1 MTRQSNERC
10 IATGKVVTQSAGT
23 VQKVI
28 LPMPKPAIVILV
40 HGVNDVGE
48 AYVEQETGIC
58 LGLSER
64 LDRTGTRE
72 SLLSGAYYRVSDCAD
87 RDAPDPDAVYYRR
100 AHTQARHPPR
110 DAAHLEPRSV
120 VIPFYWGFREEEGIN
135 PKNGKPWID
144 KHQPHGEY
152 LDRHGNRL
160 DKDSAKNGGPFA
172 NATSCIP
179 DMWADGFSGRIAKVL
194 PSNPVGGTATRPLLK
209 ARSRHYMVLAAQRL
223 AMLVRM
229 IRKKNPNDTIN
240 VVGHSQGCLVSLLA
254 NAFLKDSGDR
264 PVDTLVMNHP
274 PYGLGER
281 FLDKLDSGDQQ
292 QTAEARVKTL
302 QSIVGFMTGTTH
314 AVPAFDTLGNA
325 AKGKVVGRGWGPQQ
339 AQRASVSTGAST
351 FGERDNRGKVYLY
364 FCPDDQTVALQTVQG
379 IGWAGVPD
387 DVAVLTTDGMQRWK
401 AGKMY
406 DRTLMESDFE
416 QRLLVLDT
424 LGDRFKQRCFTKRVR
439 DGKALLVGLPPQGYV
454 LEQWHEFAWSGTT
467 MGVKDKLGRGGF
479 STGQTVRIT
488 GEALSPPVSARL
500 GGDMDTISPI
510 DASIAMTQ
518 DEGRLL
524 PWEMF
529 PRLVRSTSTY
539 AVRNIGLI
547 PAEAVPDIDRAWNEG
562 KATVDKAKV
571 VYARHLGGGRVEIRR
586 KETPAEVKQRWM
598 ETTDSEDNRK
608 SFHSSIVANADH
620 SQKVTAYDLS
630 IGQARTIE
638 DRTYY
643 LYLCLVAD
651 WRTPWDEPVEI
662 AVTSDRIEVDR
673 AVQIYRKESGDYP
686 LINETLKYRN
696 TGVLPDCARCDLPSL
711 VWTQTAADRKS
722 NQPVRQGT
730 GT

>member
-1 MTRQSNERC
+1 MTRPTTERC
-10 IATGKVVTQSAGT
+10 IATGRVITQPAGT

-58 LGLSER
+58 LGMSER
-64 LDRTGTRE
+64 LDRTGRQE
-72 SLLSGAYYRVSDCAD
+72 SLLSGAYYRVPDCAD
-87 RDAPDPDAVYYRR
+87 RDAPDPDAVYFRR
-100 AHTQARHPPR
+100 SHTQARLPPR
-110 DAAHLEPRSV
+110 GQDALEPRSV

-135 PKNGKPWID
+135 PKTGKPWID

-179 DMWADGFSGRIAKVL
+179 DMWADGFSGRIAKVV

-229 IRKKNPNDTIN
+229 IRRKNPDDTIN

-254 NAFLKDSGDR
+254 NALLKDSGDR

-274 PYGLGER
+274 PYGLGEPL
-281 FLDKLDSGDQQ
+281 LDNMESGNDQQ
-292 QTAEARVKTL
+292 TVEARVKTL
-302 QSIVGFMTGTTH
+302 QSIIGFMTGTAH
-314 AVPAFDTLGNA
+314 ATPAFSALADA
-325 AKGKVVGRGWGPQQ
+325 PRGKVVGRGWGPHQ
-339 AQRASVSTGAST
+339 AQRASVGQGGSA
-351 FGERDNRGKVYLY
+351 FNERDNRGKVYLY

-387 DVAVLTTDGMQRWK
+387 KIEVLTTERYQSREANRASDHGHGYEQKMQ
-401 AGKMY
+401 
-406 DRTLMESDFE
+406 
-416 QRLLVLDT
+416 VLDT
-424 LGDRFKQRCFTKRVR
+424 LGPRFKQRCFTKRVR
-439 DGKALLVGLPPQGYV
+439 AGESLKVGLPPHDYL
-454 LEQWHEFAWSGTT
+454 LEKWHEWTWTGTT
-467 MGVKDKLGRGGF
+467 MGAKDKLGRGGF
-479 STGQTVRIT
+479 STGQTVRVT
-488 GEALSPPVSARL
+488 GEALTPPVTPQL
-500 GGDMDTISPI
+500 GGDMDAISPI

-518 DEGRLL
+518 DEGLLL

-529 PRLVRSTSTY
+529 PRLVHSTGTH

-547 PAEAVPDIDRAWNEG
+547 PAEAVPDLERAWNEG

-571 VYARHLGGGRVEIRR
+571 VHARHLGGGRVEIRR
-586 KETPAEVKQRWM
+586 KETPAEVKRRWM
-598 ETTDSEDNRK
+598 DTTDSEDNRK
-608 SFHSSIVANADH
+608 SFHSSIVANAMH

-630 IGQARTIE
+630 IGQARTID

-651 WRTPWDEPVEI
+651 WRTPWDERKKIAPTTDQVEVEM
-662 AVTSDRIEVDR
+662 ALDLYKREG
-673 AVQIYRKESGDYP
+673 AKFP
-686 LINETLKYRN
+686 LIAQTLHYRN
-696 TGVLPDCARCDLPSL
+696 TGILPDCAKCELPTL
-711 VWTQTAADRKS
+711 VWTQTADDRKRY
-722 NQPVRQGT
+722 QPVRQGA
-730 GT
+730 GA

>member
-1 MTRQSNERC
+1 MTRPTSERC
-10 IATGKVVTQSAGT
+10 IATGRVVTQPAGT

-58 LGLSER
+58 LGMSER
-64 LDRTGTRE
+64 LDRTGRQE
-72 SLLSGAYYRVSDCAD
+72 SLLGGAYYRVPDCAD
-87 RDAPDPDAVYYRR
+87 RDAPDPDAVYFRR
-100 AHTQARHPPR
+100 SHTQARFAPKGVE
-110 DAAHLEPRSV
+110 AQEPRSV

-135 PKNGKPWID
+135 PRTGKPWID
-144 KHQPHGEY
+144 KEQPHGEY

-229 IRKKNPNDTIN
+229 IRRKNPDDTIN

-274 PYGLGER
+274 PYGLGES
-281 FLDKLDSGDQQ
+281 FLDGLETGDDQQ
-292 QTAEARVKTL
+292 TVEARVKTL
-302 QSIVGFMTGTTH
+302 QSIVGFMTGTSH
-314 AVPAFDTLGNA
+314 AVPAFSALADAPRN
-325 AKGKVVGRGWGPQQ
+325 KVVGRGWGPQQ
-339 AQRASVSTGAST
+339 AQRASVSQGSSA
-351 FGERDNRGKVYLY
+351 FNERDNRGKVYLY

-379 IGWAGVPD
+379 IGWAGVPEH
-387 DVAVLTTDGMQRWK
+387 VKALTTDGMQRWTAAK
-401 AGKMY
+401 TY
-406 DRTLMESDFE
+406 DRTLQSSDFE
-416 QRLLVLDT
+416 QRIPMLSP
-424 LGDRFKQRCFTKRVR
+424 LGDRFKQRCFTKRIR
-439 DGKALLVGLPPQGYV
+439 DGKALKVGLPPHEYV
-454 LEQWHEFAWSGTT
+454 LELWHEWTWSGTT
-467 MGVKDKLGRGGF
+467 MGIKDKIGRGGF
-479 STGQTVRIT
+479 STGQVVRVT
-488 GEALSPPVSARL
+488 GEALTPPVAAQL
-500 GGDMDTISPI
+500 GGDTDGISPI

-529 PRLVRSTSTY
+529 PRPVHSTSTY
-539 AVRNIGLI
+539 EVRSIGLI
-547 PAEAVPDIDRAWNEG
+547 PAEAMPDLERAWNEG

-586 KETPAEVKQRWM
+586 KETPAEVKRRWM
-598 ETTDSEDNRK
+598 DTTDSEDNRK
-608 SFHSSIVANADH
+608 SFHSSIVANAMH

-630 IGQARTIE
+630 IGQARTID

-651 WRTPWDEPVEI
+651 WRTPWDDEDEI
-662 AVTSDRIEVDR
+662 SPTSDRAEISAAMQVHQR
-673 AVQIYRKESGDYP
+673 ESPSYP
-686 LINETLKYRN
+686 LIAQTHAYRET
-696 TGVLPDCARCDLPSL
+696 GILPDCAKCDLPSL

-722 NQPVRQGT
+722 YRPVRQGT
-730 GT
+730 AT